1 MTQSTV
7 IQEYLD
13 VYELALSLFK
23 QEKYDEAWQLL
34 EDFAQQS
41 GAQWLMVE
49 LLKAYIL
56 REQEKYVSEIAQL
69 KSLLVTYGESA
80 DKKRLADAYSLLGG
94 ACARLT
100 GCLDFICISW
110 VINVRWISC
119 VRD

>member
-13 VYELALSLFK
+13 VYGLALSLFK

-49 LLKAYIL
+49 
-56 REQEKYVSEIAQL
+56 
-69 KSLLVTYGESA
+69 
-80 DKKRLADAYSLLGG
+80 RLI
-94 ACARLT
+94 
-100 GCLDFICISW
+100 F
-110 VINVRWISC
+110 
-119 VRD
+119 